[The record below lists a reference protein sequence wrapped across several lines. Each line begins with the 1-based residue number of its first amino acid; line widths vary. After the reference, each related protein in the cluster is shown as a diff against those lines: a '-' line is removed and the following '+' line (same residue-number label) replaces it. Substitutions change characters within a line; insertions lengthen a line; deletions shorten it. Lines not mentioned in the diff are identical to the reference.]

1 VALAT
6 GMAPI
11 CTGSDTGGSL
21 RTPASFCGVV
31 SIRGTPGLVPSESRG
46 IGLSTFSV
54 QGPMARTVADASVLL
69 GAMAGDECCDPLA
82 TPVDAA
88 QFEQVAEIDLSTL
101 ASR

>member
-1 VALAT
+1 
-6 GMAPI
+6 
-11 CTGSDTGGSL
+11 
-21 RTPASFCGVV
+21 
-31 SIRGTPGLVPSESRG
+31 
-46 IGLSTFSV
+46 
-54 QGPMARTVADASVLL
+54 MARTVADASVLL